1 MADLTTLYRG
11 EPTPFSW
18 LGRTENNMLKGRFF
32 SPDPELARGF
42 ANQPGGLIRS
52 MDVTP
57 TQLTDAQ
64 KFKSGLKYKK
74 GFDWLNP
81 NKDVVVASKKLLT
94 EAKPSINWGQTLKHN
109 VDVSKLA
116 AEIYGKQGLGFLKNN
131 ALRTLAMLGSL
142 PAQVG
147 IMTLMPTRMGNAELP
162 LEKMNQQIAQAT
174 SNRDRQNIQNI
185 QQHTGEALSDYRMSR
200 PSSERQYTG
209 HGRSGMGRDPR
220 DRMAMGGLIN
230 LYRYGG
236 FI

>member
-32 SPDPELARGF
+32 TPDPELARGF

-64 KFKSGLKYKK
+64 KFKRGLKYNK

-131 ALRTLAMLGSL
+131 ALRTLAFLGSL
-142 PAQVG
+142 PAQAG
-147 IMTLMPTRMGNAELP
+147 IMTLSPTRMGNAELP
-162 LEKMNQQIAQAT
+162 QMPKGPPSIINQGGG
-174 SNRDRQNIQNI
+174 D
-185 QQHTGEALSDYRMSR
+185 GGYRASR
-200 PSSERQYTG
+200 PASERRHTG
-209 HGRSGMGRDPR
+209 HGKSGMGRDPR
-220 DRMAMGGLIN
+220 DRMAMGGLID

>member
-32 SPDPELARGF
+32 TPNPELARGF
-42 ANQPGGLIRS
+42 ANQPGGLVRS

-57 TQLTDAQ
+57 TQLADAQ

-116 AEIYGKQGLGFLKNN
+116 AEIYGKQGLAFLKNN
-131 ALRTLAMLGSL
+131 AFRTLAMLGSL
-142 PAQVG
+142 PAQIG
-147 IMTLMPTRMGNAELP
+147 IMSLAPTRMGNAEIP
-162 LEKMNQQIAQAT
+162 SHWRPPAHITGGNGNGGGYQPTTTAQNVART
-174 SNRDRQNIQNI
+174 
-185 QQHTGEALSDYRMSR
+185 ASR
-200 PSSERQYTG
+200 VGPGGNVKAYG
-209 HGRSGMGRDPR
+209 L
-220 DRMAMGGLIN
+220 AMGGLATMFQ
-230 LYRYGG
+230 RS
-236 FI
+236 

>member
-1 MADLTTLYRG
+1 MANFTTLYRG

-32 SPDPELARGF
+32 TPDPELARGF

-64 KFKSGLKYKK
+64 KFKSGLKYNK

-131 ALRTLAMLGSL
+131 ALRTLAFLGSL

-147 IMTLMPTRMGNAELP
+147 IMALSPTRMGNAEMP
-162 LEKMNQQIAQAT
+162 SHQRPPAHITGGDYHSGHESTVGGQTTDWGPMSHMIA
-174 SNRDRQNIQNI
+174 
-185 QQHTGEALSDYRMSR
+185 G
-200 PSSERQYTG
+200 
-209 HGRSGMGRDPR
+209 
-220 DRMAMGGLIN
+220 GGLAQHAPIRPYS
-230 LYRYGG
+230 LGG
-236 FI
+236 LTYLLHGGLV